1 MIRNNTHL
9 RLCTITSYASS
20 MNSFSGYAGFYC
32 APDNFLNISWLRRL
46 DSNQRPSD
54 NESDELT
61 TAPLRDIETVLIWRS
76 VTPAAYI
83 CLFGHINGTALRT
96 QYIMCSLVRMTG
108 LKPAASSAQTTRSLK
123 LSYIRIY

>member
-32 APDNFLNISWLRRL
+32 APDNFLNASWLRRR
-46 DSNQRPSD
+46 DSNPRPSD
-54 NESDELT
+54 NESGEL
-61 TAPLRDIETVLIWRS
+61 AAALLRNIETVLIWRS
-76 VTPAAYI
+76 VTPAVYI
-83 CLFGHINGTALRT
+83 CLFGHINGTASLT
-96 QYIMCSLVRMTG
+96 QYIICLLVRMTG
-108 LKPAASSAQTTRSLK
+108 LKPATSSAQTTRSLK